1 MKRIK
6 THIIKIINIM
16 KYLTTFE
23 NYNVQDMMSIPTS
36 ITKNDPDTDY
46 IKTLKP
52 YYDFMRT
59 LTGIKEL
66 TDITYEQLDQYVGFS
81 FVAYYMKVMILSDKK
96 TVHILINN
104 ELLPLEEPKEILKIL
119 ESEA

>member
-1 MKRIK
+1 
-6 THIIKIINIM
+6 M

-23 NYNVQDMMSIPTS
+23 NYNIQDMMSIPTS
-36 ITKNDPDTDY
+36 ITKNDTDTDY
-46 IKTLKP
+46 IKSLKP

-59 LTGIKEL
+59 LTGVKNL
-66 TDITYEQLDQYVGFS
+66 TDITHEQLDQYVGFS
-81 FVAYYMKVMILSDKK
+81 FVAYYMKVMILSDKE

-104 ELLPLEEPKEILKIL
+104 ELLPLDEPKEILKIL